1 MHPRLQQLRAVLQ
14 PLVQLHL
21 VMLQVVVLQ
30 VVVLQVVVLQ
40 AVVLQAVVLA
50 ELLHLQVKAQVQ
62 LPHLRSLLQPQIQ
75 IQPLALH
82 RAAHLVRVT
91 DAI

>member
-1 MHPRLQQLRAVLQ
+1 
-14 PLVQLHL
+14 
-21 VMLQVVVLQ
+21 
-30 VVVLQVVVLQ
+30 VVLQ

-50 ELLHLQVKAQVQ
+50 EPLHLQVRAQVP
-62 LPHLRSLLQPQIQ
+62 LPHLQSLLQPQIQ

-82 RAAHLVRVT
+82 RAAPLVLVT

>member
-1 MHPRLQQLRAVLQ
+1 MVH
-14 PLVQLHL
+14 LHL
-21 VMLQVVVLQ
+21 VMPL
-30 VVVLQVVVLQ
+30 VVVLQ

-50 ELLHLQVKAQVQ
+50 EPLHLQVRAQVP
-62 LPHLRSLLQPQIQ
+62 LPHLQSLLQPQ

-82 RAAHLVRVT
+82 RAAPLVLVT

>member
-21 VMLQVVVLQ
+21 VMLQ

>member
-30 VVVLQVVVLQ
+30 V
-40 AVVLQAVVLA
+40 VVLA

>member
-1 MHPRLQQLRAVLQ
+1 MHPRLQQLRAVHQ
-14 PLVQLHL
+14 PLVQLHR
-21 VMLQVVVLQ
+21 VMLLVEALQ
-30 VVVLQVVVLQ
+30 VM
-40 AVVLQAVVLA
+40 VLQAVVLA

-75 IQPLALH
+75 IQPPALH

>member
-21 VMLQVVVLQ
+21 VM
-30 VVVLQVVVLQ
+30 LQVVVLQ